1 MLLLDKRNRAHPED
15 GVAAPGCSKD
25 KKCPAELR
33 AERAVRAYFSLDK
46 TRSLGVAAFF
56 LEILAFPPKDRV
68 TQLLYCRDA
77 VHLHGPAPVLRA
89 NPGDIRGGDVEAR
102 PRQLRNS
109 DGGGVDVRRR
119 EHHVD
124 DVRGW
129 VVCHPKP

>member
-1 MLLLDKRNRAHPED
+1 MPR
-15 GVAAPGCSKD
+15 GAPGGKG
-25 KKCPAELR
+25 R
-33 AERAVRAYFSLDK
+33 ARVLLVGQDTFR
-46 TRSLGVAAFF
+46 RRGGFF
-56 LEILAFPPKDRV
+56 PGDPRV
-68 TQLLYCRDA
+68 STQGPHDPVLLYCRDA

-124 DVRGW
+124 DVRVW